1 MDFEETIMD
10 TLEQN
15 KVRLLVVDD
24 DAMVLESI
32 STIFEFHGFEV
43 WSCRNSSSALA
54 LLEQGQPDVLLT
66 DIRMPGMSGTDLL
79 LHLKQSG
86 YTFPVLVMT
95 GYADLDAAVNAVKGG
110 AFDFIKKPH
119 DPDYLVQAVSRAVKH
134 HRLLLLE
141 QEYLK
146 QLEQEVQLKTAELER
161 TSRLKTEFLNNIS
174 HEIRTPANGIVGM
187 LTLAGMADSRD
198 ERQEFLRYA
207 EQAALQLVRIVNDLV
222 ILSGIVTGTGQP
234 EFEVCNI
241 RDIAASALERVKAMH
256 PKAELFTISTDPAM
270 PEQLL
275 LELTLVE
282 MALFQLFE
290 NEVKFALPGTVQVS
304 LQYRQPAGMLEMV
317 ICDAGPG
324 MSPEKLQQ
332 VTELFVQGDGSN
344 TRTQGGLGIGL
355 SIVAKIAACLQGN
368 FTLTSSQGC
377 GIEARLVIPASQPT
391 AVPPL

>member
-1 MDFEETIMD
+1 MD

-54 LLEQGQPDVLLT
+54 LLEQDQPDVLLT

-119 DPDYLVQAVSRAVKH
+119 DPEYLVQAVSRAVKH
-134 HRLLLLE
+134 QRLLLLE

-146 QLEQEVQLKTAELER
+146 QLEQEVQLKTAEIER
-161 TSRLKTEFLNNIS
+161 TSRLKSEFLNNIS

-187 LTLAGMADSRD
+187 LTLAGMTDNRD
-198 ERQEFLRYA
+198 ERQEYLRYA
-207 EQAALQLVRIVNDLV
+207 EQSALQLVRIVNDLV
-222 ILSGIVTGTGQP
+222 TLSSIMTGTSQP
-234 EFEVCNI
+234 AFQVGNI
-241 RDIAASALERVKAMH
+241 RAIAASALERVKSIH
-256 PKAELFTISTDPAM
+256 PKAELFAISIDPAV
-270 PEQLL
+270 PDQLL
-275 LELTLVE
+275 LEPTLVE

-290 NEVKFALPGTVQVS
+290 NEVKFALPGTVQVT
-304 LQYRQPAGMLEMV
+304 LQYRQSTGMLEMV
-317 ICDAGPG
+317 IGDTGPG
-324 MSPEKLQQ
+324 MPPEKLEQ

-355 SIVAKIAACLQGN
+355 SIVAKIAACLQGH
-368 FTLTSSQGC
+368 FSLTSSQGC
-377 GIEARLVIPASQPT
+377 GSEARLVIPASQPN